1 ERPRPRWRPKTS
13 NDKDVDPAETPR
25 ISSRHRRAPPPPRR
39 RRGLQE
45 ARRVEEAGVHG
56 RCARCPAVAFSG
68 IYEGVRER
76 SPLVE
81 AEVTGNRIRSL
92 RAFSASENAA
102 EADVAS
108 RGVDGLGLSCGG
120 AVA

>member
-1 ERPRPRWRPKTS
+1 M
-13 NDKDVDPAETPR
+13 
-25 ISSRHRRAPPPPRR
+25 
-39 RRGLQE
+39 
-45 ARRVEEAGVHG
+45 HG
-56 RCARCPAVAFSG
+56 RCARCPAVAFGG

-81 AEVTGNRIRSL
+81 SEVTGNRIRSL

-120 AVA
+120 AVAQAVVRGAQVGAALEHPARDVRPGLAGDQAVSR